1 MFLLVPIFLWRSVV
15 EQQNIEYYKD
25 IIENAETEKAH
36 IKEDF
41 ELFKD
46 TVIYN
51 KKMNEFNEKY
61 QKAVEYLNSHNQ
73 QNRIIKKLAYE
84 KDIILNINFYHI
96 NDGMFIR

>member
-1 MFLLVPIFLWRSVV
+1 MIPNM
-15 EQQNIEYYKD
+15 NI
-25 IIENAETEKAH
+25 IIEGTTKIAKNAETEKAH

-73 QNRIIKKLAYE
+73 TKSDN
-84 KDIILNINFYHI
+84 
-96 NDGMFIR
+96 